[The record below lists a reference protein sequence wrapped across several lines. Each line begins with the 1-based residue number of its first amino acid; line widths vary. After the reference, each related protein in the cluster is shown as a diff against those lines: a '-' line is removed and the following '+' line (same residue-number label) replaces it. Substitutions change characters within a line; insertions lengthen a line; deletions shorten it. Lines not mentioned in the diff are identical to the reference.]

1 MVHTLKLL
9 AIAVC
14 FVAMP
19 IYSAWAQEDT
29 KTVSTEGVAEIK
41 GNAKDTAR
49 DSALEDAQKRA
60 VEEAIAILIDSRTRA
75 ENYQLIRDKILS
87 QFKAYIKRYNVTGE
101 STDSGLLR
109 VRINAEIALGKLTD
123 DLAGIGILLYSRE
136 AGSTRSINIT
146 IDGLNKTQFIKFKD
160 VLRNQ
165 VRDIKD
171 LHERSFIGSTA
182 RISVDSKV
190 SSQALSDDLS
200 NWDFGTFGVEV
211 VGLTANSLELKV
223 KPKQ

>member
-1 MVHTLKLL
+1 MVHALKLL
-9 AIAVC
+9 AIVVC

-19 IYSAWAQEDT
+19 IYSARTQET
-29 KTVSTEGVAEIK
+29 KTVSTEGVAEIR
-41 GNAKDTAR
+41 GNARDIAR
-49 DSALEDAQKRA
+49 IAALEDAEKRA
-60 VEEAIAILIDSRTRA
+60 VEEAISILIDSQTQA

-109 VRINAEIALGKLTD
+109 VRINAEIALGQLTE
-123 DLAGIGILLYSRE
+123 DLTGIGILLSSRE

-146 IDGLNKTQFIKFKD
+146 IDGLNRTQFVKFKD

-165 VRDIKD
+165 VRDIKNI
-171 LHERSFIGSTA
+171 HERSFIGSTA

-190 SSQALSDDLS
+190 SAQALSFDLS
-200 NWDFGTFGVEV
+200 HGDFGTFGVEV
-211 VGLTANSLELKV
+211 VGLTASSLELKV
-223 KPKQ
+223 TPKQ